1 MFQPK
6 PRMISAW
13 TRCQRSTSVLLCCT
27 PLVFAPL
34 SVQAEQET
42 DTAEDDAF
50 RLSPIIVNAQVQA
63 DDDAESTVAQ
73 ELWVGGKVATSI
85 LDTPAS
91 VSVITQK
98 EIEQR
103 DANTTEEV
111 LQYTAGSIS
120 DFWGTDDRNDY
131 FQIRGYPATTYRDG
145 LTLGSMRGVRE
156 EPYAFER
163 VEVLRGANSTLF
175 GPADPGGSVNFVSKQ
190 PRFENFGESYLT
202 IGSFNHLEA
211 GVDAG
216 NVLNDEETLAYRLT
230 GKIKDS
236 EREYDH
242 SRDNTGFVMGGL
254 TWDVTDSTI
263 ATLIV
268 DYLNTDS
275 TPNSGGYAFDK
286 EYDRSDFYGEPE
298 YNFHDVE
305 RTSISGQVSHDFN
318 NGLILSGNV
327 RYSDLNDEF
336 GYVYITDSDS
346 RVGSVVDRD
355 YFGSDS
361 EAQELIGNFIA
372 KYDAQFDLFDSST
385 TAGLEYRNAS
395 NSSTSVYGD
404 ATSIDL
410 NDPVYSGAP
419 SSLFVYQEES
429 LDYSALAFF
438 VQQNIAIND
447 RYIVT
452 AGVRN
457 DLLDIKRQGES
468 AYTGS
473 LNAEDDFSE
482 FSFRGALTYI
492 VNDTVSTYI
501 SMVESVEPPQVGT
514 EPERGEQYELGAKYS
529 PEGMNALFSAAV
541 YQLTKGNDSIA
552 IVGGDGSIT
561 RESIDESLVRGVDL
575 EARAEVTANLSVTAA
590 YSYMKSEI
598 ARREGS
604 EEKEGNELPTTP
616 NHTASVWGFYEM
628 PKLNLGLGLGARY
641 VGSYYFNENNDSE
654 SDAATIFDASVSY
667 QPVDNTDVSLHVSN
681 VFDEQYVANKGSA
694 VYYNPGREI
703 TATVSY
709 NW

>member
-13 TRCQRSTSVLLCCT
+13 TRCQRSTSVLLYCT

-34 SVQAEQET
+34 SAQAEQAENET
-42 DTAEDDAF
+42 EEETF
-50 RLSPIIVNAQVQA
+50 RLAPIIVNAQVQA

-73 ELWVGGKVATSI
+73 ELWIGGKVATSI

-111 LQYTAGSIS
+111 LQYTAGAIS
-120 DFWGTDDRNDY
+120 DYWGTDDRNDY
-131 FQIRGYPATTYRDG
+131 FQIRGYKATTYRDG

-175 GPADPGGSVNFVSKQ
+175 GPADPGGSINFVSKQ
-190 PRFENFGESYLT
+190 PRFERFSDTYLT
-202 IGSFNHLEA
+202 LGSFSHVEA
-211 GVDAG
+211 GVDVG
-216 NVLNDEETLAYRLT
+216 NVLNEDETLAYRLT
-230 GKIKDS
+230 GKVKDS

-254 TWDVTDSTI
+254 TWDATDNTS
-263 ATLIV
+263 ATVIV

-275 TPNSGGYAFDK
+275 TPNSGGYGFDK
-286 EYDRSDFYGEPE
+286 EYDRSDFYGEPD

-305 RTSISGQVSHDFN
+305 RITVSGQVSHDFE
-318 NGLILSGNV
+318 NGFTLRSNI
-327 RYSDLNDEF
+327 RYSDLTDDF

-355 YFGSDS
+355 YFGSDT
-361 EAQELIGNFIA
+361 EAQELIGNIITQ
-372 KYDAQFDLFDSST
+372 YSAQFNRFDSNT
-385 TAGLEYRNAS
+385 TAGIEYRNAS
-395 NSSTSVYGD
+395 SSSTSVYGD
-404 ATSIDL
+404 TTSIDL
-410 NDPVYSGAP
+410 NNPSYSGAP
-419 SSLFVYQEES
+419 SSLSVYQEQS
-429 LDYSALAFF
+429 LDYSSLAVF
-438 VQQNIAIND
+438 VQQDIAIND
-447 RYIVT
+447 QYIVT
-452 AGVRN
+452 AGLRN
-457 DLLDIKRQGES
+457 DLLDISREGES

-473 LNAEDDFSE
+473 LDAEDNFSE

-492 VNDTVSTYI
+492 VNDSVSTYV
-501 SMVESVEPPQVGT
+501 SMVESVEPPEVGS

-529 PEGMNALFSAAV
+529 PADINAVFSAAV
-541 YQLTKGNDSIA
+541 YQLTIGNDSIA

-561 RESIDESLVRGVDL
+561 RESIDESQVHGLDL
-575 EARAEVTANLSVTAA
+575 EARAEVTANLSITAA
-590 YSYMKSEI
+590 YSYMMSEI
-598 ARREGS
+598 ERREGS
-604 EEKEGNELPTTP
+604 EEKEGNELPTAP

-628 PKLNLGLGLGARY
+628 PELDLGVGLGARY
-641 VGSYYFNENNDSE
+641 VGAYYFSEDNDVK
-654 SDAATIFDASVSY
+654 SDEAVIFDTSLSY
-667 QPVDNTDVSLHVSN
+667 RPIENTDFSVHVSN
-681 VFDEQYVANKGSA
+681 LLDEQHVANKGSA
-694 VYYNPGREI
+694 IYYNPGREI